1 MPAIKVVKPGETPDF
16 DGYIN
21 GSEKVHALA
30 NNGTMGDK
38 YTKGAT
44 PSSTNYAITDQGR
57 FTPPTAE
64 GVTQYIVE
72 YNRTVSDGVAIL
84 NKADKFPQTVKLV
97 LKVLAKI
104 NG

>member
-1 MPAIKVVKPGETPDF
+1 MPAIKVVKAGEVADF
-16 DGYIN
+16 AGYIN

-30 NNGTMGDK
+30 NNGTMGDG
-38 YTKGAT
+38 YEKGAT
-44 PSSTNYAITDQGR
+44 ASNTNYTITEQGR

-72 YNRTVSDGVAIL
+72 YNRTVQDGVAIY
-84 NKADKFPQTVKLV
+84 NKADKFPGTVKLI
-97 LKVLAKI
+97 LKVLAKM